1 MEMNLIAFLAI
12 AIAAS
17 LVIGAI
23 VSVVIV
29 LSNK

>member
-1 MEMNLIAFLAI
+1 MSLIAFLAI

-23 VSVVIV
+23 VAVVIV
-29 LSNK
+29 LSNR

>member
-1 MEMNLIAFLAI
+1 MNLIAFLAI

>member
-1 MEMNLIAFLAI
+1 MNIIVIAAI
-12 AIAAS
+12 AIVAS

-23 VSVVIV
+23 VAVAVV

>member
-1 MEMNLIAFLAI
+1 MNIIVIAEI

-23 VSVVIV
+23 VAVVIV

>member
-1 MEMNLIAFLAI
+1 MNIIVIAAI

-23 VSVVIV
+23 VAVVIV

>member
-1 MEMNLIAFLAI
+1 MSLIAFLAI

-23 VSVVIV
+23 VAVVIV

>member
-1 MEMNLIAFLAI
+1 MSLIAFLAI

-17 LVIGAI
+17 LVIGVI
-23 VSVVIV
+23 VAVVIV

>member
-1 MEMNLIAFLAI
+1 MKMSLIAFLAI

-23 VSVVIV
+23 VAVVIV

>member
-1 MEMNLIAFLAI
+1 MEMSLIAFLAI

-23 VSVVIV
+23 VAVVIV

>member
-1 MEMNLIAFLAI
+1 MEMSLIAFLAI

-17 LVIGAI
+17 LVIGVI
-23 VSVVIV
+23 VAVVIV